1 MMWRARKGLALQ
13 FDQEQACEQDWRL
26 ERTVSEA
33 KRARVLSIEEL
44 RQKFG
49 LQLAQERREERTT
62 TTYER
67 PRIVRR
73 REAVAC

>member
-1 MMWRARKGLALQ
+1 MQ
-13 FDQEQACEQDWRL
+13 IDQQQGHELDWRV
-26 ERTVSEA
+26 ERAAPETRS
-33 KRARVLSIEEL
+33 ARVLSIEEL

-49 LQLAQERREERTT
+49 LPLTQERREERTVT
-62 TTYER
+62 ATFER